1 MLKEREFRTEATE
14 RPVDNRFGADF
25 AQRRGSYDYYTEEQ
39 AQPRYDAYERSYEE
53 RTYDDARYYED
64 AYYGAE
70 QREYPRE
77 DYARQD
83 AFPRY
88 ETYEVPQQNAY
99 DNYRG
104 QQSFEDYGRKDTYGF
119 NAGYSAPQAS
129 AFEHVEYQTK
139 KTTKRTLNAKS
150 KMLIAVY
157 FVLVAVI
164 ASLIIANVVAFG
176 GASVEAQAPAEAAY
190 NEEALNMAVTADGSV
205 VEMKEV
211 RYLENYG
218 YEKNTNW
225 FDSFCDWVAGI
236 SK

>member
-1 MLKEREFRTEATE
+1 MLKEREFRTETTE

-39 AQPRYDAYERSYEE
+39 PRYDAYENSYEQ
-53 RTYDDARYYED
+53 RGYDDGYYQD
-64 AYYGAE
+64 AYYQQDE
-70 QREYPRE
+70 RDFPRD

-83 AFPRY
+83 NFPRY
-88 ETYEVPQQNAY
+88 ETFEAPQQNDYRDYRRQSYGDYNAQAY
-99 DNYRG
+99 D
-104 QQSFEDYGRKDTYGF
+104 F
-119 NAGYSAPQAS
+119 NAGYNAPQTS

-139 KTTKRTLNAKS
+139 KTGKRTLNAKS

-176 GASVEAQAPAEAAY
+176 GGSVEAQAPAESAY
-190 NEEALNMAVTADGSV
+190 NREALNMAVTADGSV
-205 VEMKEV
+205 VEMNEV

-225 FDSFCDWVAGI
+225 FDSFCDWVANI

>member
-1 MLKEREFRTEATE
+1 MLKEREFRREE
-14 RPVDNRFGADF
+14 VDRPVDNRYGADF
-25 AQRRGSYDYYTEEQ
+25 DVRTGDYGYYEEE
-39 AQPRYDAYERSYEE
+39 QPRYDAFRRSF
-53 RTYDDARYYED
+53 DDRGYTDAEFNGYYAQED
-64 AYYGAE
+64 YTRGE
-70 QREYPRE
+70 FRQEEYPR
-77 DYARQD
+77 
-83 AFPRY
+83 Y
-88 ETYEVPQQNAY
+88 ESYEQPVEEYRN
-99 DNYRG
+99 NYG
-104 QQSFEDYGRKDTYGF
+104 AQSFDGYGRTDYGFG
-119 NAGYSAPQAS
+119 GYAAPSATT
-129 AFEHVEYQTK
+129 FEHVEYETK

-176 GASVEAQAPAEAAY
+176 GGSVEAQAPTEAVY

-205 VEMKEV
+205 VEMGEV

-225 FDSFCDWVAGI
+225 FDSFCDWVANI